1 MKKNKRN
8 RKKKSGHFFSFLL
21 FLTIFVVI
29 VASVTMFLQTSEILV
44 TGAQK
49 HTAEEIIAASGI
61 SEGDNLFAVNKF
73 EVERKIKA
81 QYPYIA
87 EVNIRRRLPDTFLLN
102 VVERVPVAYLDKGE
116 QRWLLDKD
124 AYLLEQISITEA
136 VPYLHIVSESEAVEP
151 KSGERLQLP
160 EEGAVNALTVVMRAL
175 SDADVISGVG
185 QVDVRKLY
193 QLTFIYD
200 GRLQVQLGNTDK
212 IDRKIRL
219 FSTILKELDP
229 SDRGILNVSKPSEG
243 RFQPNSSVQLGGAE

>member
-1 MKKNKRN
+1 
-8 RKKKSGHFFSFLL
+8 
-21 FLTIFVVI
+21 
-29 VASVTMFLQTSEILV
+29 MFLQTSEILV

-49 HTAEEIIAASGI
+49 HSAEEIIAASGI

-73 EVERKIKA
+73 EVERRIKE

-87 EVNIRRRLPDTFLLN
+87 EVNIRRRLPDTFLLH

-124 AYLLEQISITEA
+124 AYFLEQVSITET

-151 KSGERLQLP
+151 KSGEQLVLQ
-160 EEGAVNALTVVMRAL
+160 EEGAVNALAVVMRAL
-175 SDADVISGVG
+175 SDAEMISGVG

-193 QLTFIYD
+193 QLSFIYD
-200 GRLQVQLGNTDK
+200 GRLQVQLGNIDK
-212 IDRKIRL
+212 IDRKIRM

-229 SDRGILNVSKPSEG
+229 SDHGVLNVSKPTEG
-243 RFQPNSSVQLGGAE
+243 RFQPNSSIQLGGAE